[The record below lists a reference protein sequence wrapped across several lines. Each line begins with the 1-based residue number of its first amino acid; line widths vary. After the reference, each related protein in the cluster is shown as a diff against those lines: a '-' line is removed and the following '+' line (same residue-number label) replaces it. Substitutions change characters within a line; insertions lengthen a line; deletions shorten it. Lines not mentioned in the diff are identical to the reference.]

1 MTSSLKKRSKQESE
15 ELNMGNTIAMILG
28 NERSR
33 TTPDFIRG
41 SRIRRREEFEAAEN
55 GRDMAVKRE
64 VRAIMAA
71 IDKELGNY
79 QSLAELDFRAG
90 FVTGK
95 IYEKE
100 AAGLITPGYRVEL
113 IRILYAKYETIRDLE
128 SEGV

>member
-1 MTSSLKKRSKQESE
+1 
-15 ELNMGNTIAMILG
+15 MGNTLAMILD

-41 SRIRRREEFEAAEN
+41 SRRSRREKPEAMELD
-55 GRDMAVKRE
+55 RDLAVKRE
-64 VRAIMAA
+64 VRAIMAT

-100 AAGLITPGYRVEL
+100 AAGLIAPGYRAEL
-113 IRILYAKYETIRDLE
+113 IRILYAKYETIRGLE

>member
-1 MTSSLKKRSKQESE
+1 
-15 ELNMGNTIAMILG
+15 MGNTIAMILG

-41 SRIRRREEFEAAEN
+41 SRVRRREEFEAAEN

-79 QSLAELDFRAG
+79 QSLAELDFRA
-90 FVTGK
+90 
-95 IYEKE
+95 
-100 AAGLITPGYRVEL
+100 AAGAAILILAALGVL
-113 IRILYAKYETIRDLE
+113 AYAVIARAWNDFFD
-128 SEGV
+128 

>member
-1 MTSSLKKRSKQESE
+1 
-15 ELNMGNTIAMILG
+15 MGNTIAMILG

-41 SRIRRREEFEAAEN
+41 SRVRRREEFESAESD
-55 GRDMAVKRE
+55 RDMAVKRE

-100 AAGLITPGYRVEL
+100 AAGLITPGYRAEL
-113 IRILYAKYETIRDLE
+113 IRILYEKYETIRGLE

>member
-1 MTSSLKKRSKQESE
+1 
-15 ELNMGNTIAMILG
+15 MGNTLAMILD

-41 SRIRRREEFEAAEN
+41 SRRNRREKPEAGELDRN
-55 GRDMAVKRE
+55 LAVKRE
-64 VRAIMAA
+64 VRAIMSM

-95 IYEKE
+95 INEKE
-100 AAGLITPGYRVEL
+100 AAGLITPGYRAEL
-113 IRILYAKYETIRDLE
+113 IRILYAKYETIRGLE

>member
-1 MTSSLKKRSKQESE
+1 
-15 ELNMGNTIAMILG
+15 MGNTLAMILD

-41 SRIRRREEFEAAEN
+41 SRRNRRKKPEAGELDRN
-55 GRDMAVKRE
+55 LAVKRE
-64 VRAIMAA
+64 VRAIMSM

-100 AAGLITPGYRVEL
+100 AAGLITPGYRAEL
-113 IRILYAKYETIRDLE
+113 IRILYAKYETIRGLE